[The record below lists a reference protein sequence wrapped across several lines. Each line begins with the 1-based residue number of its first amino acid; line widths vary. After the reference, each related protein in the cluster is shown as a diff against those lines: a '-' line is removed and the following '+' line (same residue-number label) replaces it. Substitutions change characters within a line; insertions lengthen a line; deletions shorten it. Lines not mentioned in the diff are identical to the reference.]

1 MEIYTYMLSN
11 IVFWTS
17 LFMVAAITYTN
28 FHTKDEKTCRIRSI
42 ENLACA
48 VACFVT
54 NGTRGINVLD
64 KLSASQTTLWNA
76 SFLIGIA
83 IGVIFSLYYL
93 HKTKNTIN

>member
-17 LFMVAAITYTN
+17 LFMIVAITYTN
-28 FHTKDEKTCRIRSI
+28 FHTKDERTCKIRSV
-42 ENLACA
+42 ENLIFA

-54 NGTRGINVLD
+54 NNTRGINVLD

-76 SFLIGIA
+76 SFFIGIVV
-83 IGVIFSLYYL
+83 GVIASLCYL
-93 HKTKNTIN
+93 IKAKHNLN